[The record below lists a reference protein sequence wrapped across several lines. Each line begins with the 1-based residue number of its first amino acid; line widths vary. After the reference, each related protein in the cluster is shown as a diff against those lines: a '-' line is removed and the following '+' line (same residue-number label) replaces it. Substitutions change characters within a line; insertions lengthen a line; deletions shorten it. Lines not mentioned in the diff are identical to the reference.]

1 VRPTVKDVAALARV
15 SPKTVSNV
23 LGGTITVAPDTRTRV
38 EDAIDHLGYVPNL
51 AARGLRSGR
60 TGIVALVMPD
70 LRTPFS
76 AELAHDFVELAHERG
91 LAVQI
96 EQSWADLGR
105 TRELIAQARRHLVD
119 GVVMNPITVEQR
131 DVVLMGGA
139 GSVPLV
145 MLGEVLQDDVDQVWV
160 DSVDAGARMTRF
172 LIGLGHR
179 RIAMIGAPSLENVTV
194 TGALRRDGYRIAM
207 QEADLPLDPA
217 LERTCDAWTP
227 QGGFAA
233 MQALIEEGPLPDA
246 VFCATDSIAIG
257 ALSAL
262 WQAGVRVPDDI
273 SVAGFDDVD
282 DGAFASPPLS
292 TVRFDK
298 RAYAAA
304 ALDRLISRIDGSVA
318 PATRIVVPVE
328 IVARASTRR
337 RDGHQQEGTS

>member
-1 VRPTVKDVAALARV
+1 VRPTVKDVAALANV

-23 LGGTITVAPDTRTRV
+23 LGGTITVAPGTRV
-38 EDAIDHLGYVPNL
+38 RVEAAIDRLGYVPNL

-60 TGIVALVMPD
+60 TGIIALVMPD

-76 AELAHDFVELAHERG
+76 AELAQDFVELAHERG

-96 EQSWADLGR
+96 EQSWNDLGR

-119 GVVMNPITVEQR
+119 GVVLNPITAEQR
-131 DVVLMGGA
+131 DLVLTSGV

-145 MLGEVLQDDVDQVWV
+145 LLGEVLQDDLDQVWV

-172 LIGLGHR
+172 LLGLGHR
-179 RIAMIGAPSLENVTV
+179 RIAMIGAPSPGNRTV
-194 TGALRRDGYRIAM
+194 TGALRRDGYLVALE
-207 QEADLPLDPA
+207 EAGLPVDPA
-217 LERTCDAWTP
+217 LVRVCDSWTP
-227 QGGFAA
+227 QGGHAA
-233 MQALIEEGPLPDA
+233 MRALIDDGVALPDA

-262 WQAGVRVPDDI
+262 WQAGVRVPDDV

-282 DGAFASPPLS
+282 DGAFASPPLT

-298 RAYAAA
+298 RAYAKA
-304 ALDRLISRIDGSVA
+304 ALDHLVARIDGSTA
-318 PATRIVVPVE
+318 PAVRIAVPVE
-328 IVARASTRR
+328 IVARESTRAR
-337 RDGHQQEGTS
+337 RHEEAP

>member
-1 VRPTVKDVAALARV
+1 MRPTVKDVAARANV

-23 LGGTITVAPDTRTRV
+23 LGGTITVAPDTRSRV
-38 EDAIDHLGYVPNL
+38 EEAIEHLGYVPNL

-76 AELAHDFVELAHERG
+76 AELAQDFVELAHERG

-96 EQSWADLGR
+96 EQSWKDLDR

-131 DVVLMGGA
+131 DLVLTGGA

-160 DSVDAGARMTRF
+160 DSVDAAQRMTRF

-179 RIAMIGAPSLENVTV
+179 RIAMIGAPSADNRTV
-194 TGALRRDGYRIAM
+194 TGALRRDGYLAALR
-207 QEADLPLDPA
+207 EAGLPADPA
-217 LERTCDAWTP
+217 LVRTCDSWSP
-227 QGGFAA
+227 QGGYTA
-233 MQALIEEGPLPDA
+233 MRALLDEGDLPDA

-262 WQAGVRVPDDI
+262 WRAGVRVPDDV

-282 DGAFASPPLS
+282 DGAYASPPLT

-298 RAYAAA
+298 RAYAEA
-304 ALDRLISRIDGSVA
+304 ALDRLISRIEGSTA
-318 PATRIVVPVE
+318 PAESIAVPVE
-328 IVARASTRR
+328 IVARESTRR
-337 RDGHQQEGTS
+337 RQDPTHQEAR

>member
-1 VRPTVKDVAALARV
+1 VRPTVKDVAALAKV

-60 TGIVALVMPD
+60 TGIIALVMPD

-76 AELAHDFVELAHERG
+76 AELAHDFVELAHARG
-91 LAVQI
+91 LAVQL
-96 EQSWADLGR
+96 EQSWSDLGR
-105 TRELIAQARRHLVD
+105 TRELFAQARRHLVD

-131 DVVLMGGA
+131 DLVLTSGA

-160 DSVDAGARMTRF
+160 DSVDAGYRMTRF

-179 RIAMIGAPSLENVTV
+179 RIAMIGAPSRGNRTV
-194 TGALRRDGYRIAM
+194 TGALRRDGYLAALR
-207 QEADLPLDPA
+207 EAGLPTDPV
-217 LERTCDAWTP
+217 LVRTCDSWTP
-227 QGGFAA
+227 QGGAAA
-233 MQALIEEGPLPDA
+233 MAALIEEGDLPDA
-246 VFCATDSIAIG
+246 AFCATDSIAIG

-262 WQAGVRVPDDI
+262 WRAGVRVPADI

-282 DGAFASPPLS
+282 DGAFASPPLT

-304 ALDRLISRIDGSVA
+304 ALDRLITRIDGSDA
-318 PATRIVVPVE
+318 PAARIAVPVE
-328 IVARASTRR
+328 IIARESTRR
-337 RDGHQQEGTS
+337 RGRPEEGTS